1 LDLCERTKR
10 LAIRILLKLMRY
22 RLITAVGF
30 FIGIFFS
37 TSMYAQSDE
46 DILDFMPSIISGA
59 NASIPRPVDFSIRS
73 PRIDTSTEY
82 TIELVTDRWR
92 IPTNSAY
99 SAAVAL
105 TTTDELQKAIDWAKQ
120 QGFGRVVIPEG
131 NYLVGKYGND
141 IYQAGIVLHSE
152 TEYVLRYQNNKWNY
166 CVLNVNGETD
176 VIVRGGTI
184 KGDRDSHIF
193 TPRSGDGATAHDEGH
208 GICVWGNSARVLVED
223 MTINSVTGDGSLL
236 VDSVDVQYSN
246 NKIHHNRRQGISVVG
261 GIRVRINHNEIHHIA
276 GTSPQFGVDIEGAGR
291 VDRDILIEHNKFHHN
306 RGGDIVNTSGKN
318 VFIIHNTMDQ
328 GTEGPNTRYIDGPLV
343 TWENTDNVI
352 ARNTITMYNG
362 SVNGRLGY
370 IQYSGGNDNNPSTT
384 YVHDNVC
391 NNCGMYMYRA
401 EGADIRRNKFLGYF
415 LSLSE
420 FRNAVV
426 VDNLVTYNEDGPF
439 FCWDYR
445 FNQAY
450 GFASGNMIGD
460 RTVRIPLSNTTP
472 HTLACV
478 VAGF

>member
-1 LDLCERTKR
+1 MSFLF
-10 LAIRILLKLMRY
+10 
-22 RLITAVGF
+22 GF
-30 FIGIFFS
+30 SFS
-37 TSMYAQSDE
+37 SLSYAQSTD
-46 DILDFMPSIISGA
+46 DILEYLPSII
-59 NASIPRPVDFSIRS
+59 ASAKARLPRPVDFSIRS
-73 PRIDTSTEY
+73 PRITNSAEY
-82 TIELVTDRWR
+82 TIELSTDSWN
-92 IPTNSAY
+92 IPTNSSY
-99 SAAVAL
+99 TAAVAE
-105 TTTDELQKAIDWAKQ
+105 TTTDELQRAIDWAKQ
-120 QGFGRVVIPEG
+120 QNYGRVIIPDG
-131 NYLVGKYGND
+131 HYLVSKYGND

-152 TEYVLRYQNNKWNY
+152 TEYVLSPGTTIEMYRNNKWNY
-166 CVLNVNGETD
+166 CVLNINGETD

-184 KGDRDSHIF
+184 KGDRSNHIF

-208 GICVWGNSARVLVED
+208 GICVWGGSERVLVEG
-223 MTINSVTGDGSLL
+223 MNIHGVTGDGSLL
-236 VDSVDVQYSN
+236 VGSVDVQYSN
-246 NKIHHNRRQGISVVG
+246 NNIHHNRRQGISVVG
-261 GIRVRINHNEIHHIA
+261 GIRVRIDRNEIHHIK

-291 VDRDILIEHNKFHHN
+291 EDRDILIERNTFHHN

-318 VFIIHNTMDQ
+318 VFITHNRMDQ
-328 GTEGPNTRYIDGPLV
+328 GTEGADHRYIDGPIV

-352 ARNTITMYNG
+352 AHNTITMYNG

-370 IQYSGGNDNNPSTT
+370 IQYSGGNDRNRSTT

-426 VDNLVTYNEDGPF
+426 VDNLVTYNDDGPF

-450 GFASGNMIGD
+450 GFASGNKIGD
-460 RTVRIPLSNTTP
+460 RVVNIPLSNTRP
-472 HTLACV
+472 HTLSCV